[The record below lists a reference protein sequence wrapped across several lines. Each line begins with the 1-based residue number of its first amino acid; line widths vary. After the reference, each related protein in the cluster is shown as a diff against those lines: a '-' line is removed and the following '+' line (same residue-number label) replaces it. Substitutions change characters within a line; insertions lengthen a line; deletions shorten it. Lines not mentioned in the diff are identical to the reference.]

1 MIDIN
6 DVPVLIGILI
16 TVVQLLLIVTTSI
29 KIRGMIK
36 NISYIKKYNKELPG
50 MYTFWVLI
58 IGCFLNSGI
67 ISLILCV
74 LILGYFLLNVM
85 LT

>member
-36 NISYIKKYNKELPG
+36 
-50 MYTFWVLI
+50 
-58 IGCFLNSGI
+58 
-67 ISLILCV
+67 ILV
-74 LILGYFLLNVM
+74 
-85 LT
+85 T